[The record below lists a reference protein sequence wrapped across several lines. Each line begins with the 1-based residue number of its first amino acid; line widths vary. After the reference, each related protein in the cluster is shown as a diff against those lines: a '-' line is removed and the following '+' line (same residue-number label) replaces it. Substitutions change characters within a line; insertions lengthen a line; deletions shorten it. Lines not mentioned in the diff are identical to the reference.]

1 MAVID
6 KINNLVPC
14 MTCANIELTNQ
25 EMYNMIYQIGC
36 TDKNIKTL
44 EDIFDFFMIYNS
56 IIETG
61 LVCTNTINVLQDTLN
76 KANEICKSFKVTQ
89 CCY

>member
-1 MAVID
+1 MAVTD
-6 KINNLVPC
+6 KLTNLLPC
-14 MTCANIELTNQ
+14 ITCANIELTNQ
-25 EMYNMIYQIGC
+25 EMYNLIYHIGC

-44 EDIFDFFMIYNS
+44 NDIFDFFMIYQAIVEN
-56 IIETG
+56 G
-61 LVCTNTINVLQDTLN
+61 LICANTINVLQDTLS